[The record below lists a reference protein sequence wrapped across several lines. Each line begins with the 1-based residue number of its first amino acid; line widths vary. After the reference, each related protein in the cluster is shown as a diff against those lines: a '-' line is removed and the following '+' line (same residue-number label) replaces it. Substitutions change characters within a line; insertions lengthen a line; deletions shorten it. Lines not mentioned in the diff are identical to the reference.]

1 MTSKTRHIA
10 IAGAGIAGLT
20 AALAFA
26 NRGFSVRVFERSA
39 QLGEVGA
46 GVQLSANATRIL
58 DRLGVLDAVKHLAV
72 QPVGI
77 DLRRASSGN
86 FIASVPLGEAATQ
99 RWGAPYLTIHR
110 ADLHAALTE
119 AVRAHPAII
128 LETEAEVLKAQ
139 LPAPGFEGKVLLSVE
154 KDGVTETIGCDLAVG
169 ADGVHSAL
177 RATGRLARR
186 DRFSGFVAWRA
197 TASPQSCGTLIP
209 PARVSAFLH
218 PRFHLIAY
226 PMRRGEIINLVTITR
241 MNAPQK
247 SGNQAYRAMLPPS
260 VIRGANEELDALV
273 AELDTWLPWPIN
285 EVDADA
291 PWVEPAGLALI
302 GDAAHAM
309 GPYAAQG
316 AVMAIEDAAA
326 LASAVAGRPDDLA
339 GALTR
344 FETVRRERVRH
355 VARRGAFNRFVWHA
369 IGPVAL
375 GRDVVLAMRRPESLA
390 ADFDWLY
397 GYDAEAI

>member
-1 MTSKTRHIA
+1 MKTHLNQIA

-26 NRGFSVRVFERSA
+26 RHGFGVRIFERSA

-46 GVQLSANATRIL
+46 GVQLSPNATRVL
-58 DRLGVLDAVKHLAV
+58 NRLGVLEAVEQTSV
-72 QPVGI
+72 RPVSI
-77 DLRRASSGN
+77 DLRRASSGRL
-86 FIASVPLGEAATQ
+86 IASVPLGEAAMK
-99 RWGAPYLTIHR
+99 RWGAPYLTVHR
-110 ADLHAALTE
+110 ADLHATLAE
-119 AVRAHPAII
+119 AVRAHPSIS
-128 LETEAEVLKAQ
+128 LETETTVHGAALV
-139 LPAPGFEGKVLLSVE
+139 PEGGVSLSIE
-154 KDGVTETIGCDLAVG
+154 RAGVTERVTCDLAVG
-169 ADGVHSAL
+169 ADGVRSAL
-177 RATGRLARR
+177 RATGRLARP

-197 TASPQSCGTLIP
+197 TATPQESGGMIP
-209 PARVSAFLH
+209 SDRVSAFLH

-226 PMRRGEIINLVTITR
+226 PLRGGEIVNLVVITR
-241 MNAPQK
+241 MAAPERA
-247 SGNQAYRAMLPPS
+247 GGGAYRAMLPPS
-260 VIRGANEELDALV
+260 VIKGASDELDALA

-285 EVDADA
+285 EVDPDA

-326 LASAVAGRPDDLA
+326 LASIVAARSHDLA

-344 FETVRRERVRH
+344 FEAVRRERVRQ
-355 VARRGAFNRFVWHA
+355 VVKRGAFNRFVWHA
-369 IGPVAL
+369 AGPVAL
-375 GRDVVLAMRRPESLA
+375 GRDVVLALRRPESLV

-397 GYDAEAI
+397 NYDAEAL